1 MTHERGGRPRG
12 PERVPFTTTLVQGAR
27 DELTRRAKETYGT
40 ERAANRVI
48 EEAMGFTA
56 VQWSETEDVD
66 ITCERDDWT
75 DDCTVTVRLY
85 RDANDE
91 IEAVSWHGDGS
102 GALTPAEEERAIND
116 ARRKAEES

>member
-1 MTHERGGRPRG
+1 
-12 PERVPFTTTLVQGAR
+12 
-27 DELTRRAKETYGT
+27 
-40 ERAANRVI
+40 VI
-48 EEAMGFTA
+48 EEAMGLVA
-56 VQWSETEDVD
+56 MQRSETEDVE

-91 IEAVSWHGDGS
+91 VEAVRWHGEGS
-102 GALTPAEEERAIND
+102 GPLSPAEEERAIEA